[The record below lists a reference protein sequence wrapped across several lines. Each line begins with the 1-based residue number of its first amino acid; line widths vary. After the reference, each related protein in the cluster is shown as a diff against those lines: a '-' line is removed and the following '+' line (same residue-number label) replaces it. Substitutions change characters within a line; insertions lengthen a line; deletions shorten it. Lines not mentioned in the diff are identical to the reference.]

1 MKKYICLIGILLFTS
16 TFIVN
21 SQTLADA
28 YRLSAQKINGTAR
41 AAAMGNAFGALG
53 GDFTSLSIN
62 PAGIAIYR
70 SNEFVITPTARFNN
84 SEISLSGGT
93 FSDDKYAHSIN
104 NVGYVGSIK
113 TGLSSESGVVSF
125 NLAIGMNTILDL
137 NQNSFGMFNGSPI
150 SFLDGIVNWSNS
162 ERLSNSYLNR
172 DIGDIEYRDW
182 PAKLAWETYL
192 MDPVDNSDGEY
203 VNILYENEL
212 VDQQINY
219 SYKGGIK
226 EYVFAGG
233 LNFAHKFYIGATVGV
248 QDVDITKYKEYS
260 ETLEDN
266 NSFTYYEDNFI
277 KGTGYNLKL
286 GAIFKPVNFIRLG
299 LAFHTPTF
307 FNVNDDMRLTME
319 SQLQESYDHDGLN
332 LYDYGLN
339 SPYKFILSGAV
350 VIKKL
355 AVISID
361 GELVDYSTMK
371 YDVNNLNFDIKNS
384 FGSAFNLRMGGELKL
399 TQSFSA
405 RAGFEYYPSPFNA
418 DFDLDETFVSD
429 DNSIYSLGLGYLANG
444 FFADLAYR
452 NSTDTYSLYN
462 PQPNF
467 EDLTLKN
474 SNKQILLTIG
484 FKF

>member
-1 MKKYICLIGILLFTS
+1 MKKYICLFGILLFTS
-16 TFIVN
+16 SIIVN

-41 AAAMGNAFGALG
+41 SAAMGNAFGALG

-84 SEISLSGGT
+84 SDLSVSGT
-93 FSDDKYAHSIN
+93 TYSDDKYSHAIN
-104 NVGYVGSIK
+104 NVGYVGTIK
-113 TGLSSESGVVSF
+113 TGLSSETGIVSF
-125 NLAIGMNTILDL
+125 NLGIGMNTILNL
-137 NQNSFGMFNGSPI
+137 NQNSYGMLNGSPT
-150 SFLDGIVNWSNS
+150 SFLDGIVTWANS
-162 ERLSNSYLNR
+162 ENLSNSYLNK

-182 PAKLAWETYL
+182 PAKLAWDTYL
-192 MDPVDNSDGEY
+192 IDPVDNTDGEY
-203 VNILYENEL
+203 VNILYENETI
-212 VDQQINY
+212 DQQINY

-233 LNFAHKFYIGATVGV
+233 LNFAHKFYIGATVGI

-260 ETLEDN
+260 EFLEDN
-266 NSFTYYEDNFI
+266 NSFTYSEDNFI
-277 KGTGYNLKL
+277 KGTGYNMKL

-307 FNVNDDMRLTME
+307 FNVNDDLRLTME
-319 SQLQESYDHDGLN
+319 SKLAQSYNSDGLS
-332 LYDYGLN
+332 LYDYRLD
-339 SPYKFILSGAV
+339 SPYKFVISGAV
-350 VIKKL
+350 VINKL
-355 AVISID
+355 AVVSID
-361 GELVDYSTMK
+361 GEIVDYSSIKSDDNKLST
-371 YDVNNLNFDIKNS
+371 DAKNS
-384 FGSAFNLRMGGELKL
+384 FGKAFNLRMGGELKL

-405 RAGFEYYPSPFNA
+405 RAGLEFYPSPFNS
-418 DFDLDETFVSD
+418 DFDLKETKVSD
-429 DNSIYSLGLGYLANG
+429 SNSIYSLGIGYMANG
-444 FFADLAYR
+444 FFADLAFR

-467 EDLTLKN
+467 NNLTLKN
-474 SNKQILLTIG
+474 SNNQILLTFG